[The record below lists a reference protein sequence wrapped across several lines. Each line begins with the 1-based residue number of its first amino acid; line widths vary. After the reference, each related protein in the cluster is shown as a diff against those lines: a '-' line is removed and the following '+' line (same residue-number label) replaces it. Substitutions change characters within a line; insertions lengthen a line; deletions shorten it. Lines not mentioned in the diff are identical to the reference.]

1 MTIIVVPYKFNVYL
15 YITREESTIIIIC
28 RDRNKWL
35 LVFQLYSTYPF
46 HSTIHLFP
54 FWKFPHL
61 PFLILKYY
69 DKFNNLTKWIYHSKH
84 WWISKQLL
92 SLDKWVSQKVQ
103 FRHFSFGCAL
113 WLFGKGCT
121 STGETTSSQE
131 ENGKIASTRGLD
143 TPQIRL
149 GD

>member
-84 WWISKQLL
+84 WWISKELL
-92 SLDKWVSQKVQ
+92 SLDKWVSQKYNSDTLALGV
-103 FRHFSFGCAL
+103 HFDCLEKAVL
-113 WLFGKGCT
+113 VPVKPPQAKRKMERLHQ
-121 STGETTSSQE
+121 QE
-131 ENGKIASTRGLD
+131 A
-143 TPQIRL
+143 
-149 GD
+149 